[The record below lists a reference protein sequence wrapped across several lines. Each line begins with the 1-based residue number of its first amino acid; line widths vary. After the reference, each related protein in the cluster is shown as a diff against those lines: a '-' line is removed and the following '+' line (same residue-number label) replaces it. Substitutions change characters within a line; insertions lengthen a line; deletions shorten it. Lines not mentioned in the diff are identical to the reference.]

1 VSEKQAVIQDGD
13 VGSHGFH
20 VRNNVRGE
28 NDDAF
33 TGKFREQI
41 TEAHTLFGIEP
52 GGGFI
57 DD

>member
-1 VSEKQAVIQDGD
+1 MVSEEQAVIQDGD

-41 TEAHTLFGIEP
+41 SKTHGRSRTSVKLTI
-52 GGGFI
+52 
-57 DD
+57 